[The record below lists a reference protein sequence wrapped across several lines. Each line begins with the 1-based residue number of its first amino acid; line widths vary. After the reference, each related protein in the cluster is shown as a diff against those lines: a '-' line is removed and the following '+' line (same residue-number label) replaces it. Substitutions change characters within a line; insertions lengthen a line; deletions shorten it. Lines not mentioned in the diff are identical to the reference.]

1 MCLKIFM
8 KEKRR
13 ILNLILAFA
22 LICPLL
28 LSLCSCSKESDF
40 AAQEV
45 YYVYYCNASASDI
58 QYKEYSG
65 ISATASAYD
74 KVEAL
79 LYQME
84 NVPEEYEGCYSVK
97 PDGVEILDK
106 VIDQDYVLT
115 IDFSSGYS
123 DLTNVQEILMRA
135 AIVLTLIQIDGV
147 DAIIF
152 TVEGEPALDAFG
164 DEIGTMSSDT
174 FVGILLT
181 DEGMLTQESDLTI
194 YFTDEEGSV
203 LIPSTVTF
211 SSTSNNLSMEEYIL
225 QCLIEGPSE
234 SGMYKTLDSTVEV
247 LSVSTTDNICYVNF
261 SASFTEQEQSVSDE
275 IMVYSI
281 VNSLCRLSYISSV
294 QFLVEG
300 DSTVMLHS
308 VTDLSRPL
316 SRNRDLEQS

>member
-1 MCLKIFM
+1 M
-8 KEKRR
+8 KKHRR
-13 ILNLILAFA
+13 ILNLIFVFILVSSLAGY
-22 LICPLL
+22 
-28 LSLCSCSKESDF
+28 LCACSAKSETD
-40 AAQEV
+40 AENI

-65 ISATASAYD
+65 ISATASAYE
-74 KVEAL
+74 KVEGL
-79 LYQME
+79 IYQMV

-97 PDGVEILDK
+97 PDSVEILDI
-106 VIDQDYVLT
+106 VIDTDAILT
-115 IDFSSGYS
+115 LDFSTGYY

-147 DAIIF
+147 DAIVF

-194 YFTDEEGSV
+194 YFTNEEGNV
-203 LIPSTVTF
+203 LVPSTVTF

-225 QCLIEGPSE
+225 QCLIAGPTK
-234 SGMYKTLDSTVEV
+234 SGLYKTLDSTVEV

-261 SASFTEQEQSVSDE
+261 SASFTEQDQSVSDE
-275 IMVYSI
+275 IMIYSI
-281 VNSLCRLSYISSV
+281 VNSLCRLSYISGV
-294 QFLVEG
+294 QFLIEG
-300 DSTVMLHS
+300 DSTVTLHS

-316 SRNRDLEQS
+316 QRNRDLEQN